1 MQRTDPSTSRSRG
14 YAILQRAD
22 VCARGMFALKATNQP
37 WKTLDSWLTTE
48 LPALISTVQ
57 PTAETEV
64 WVFSRAL
71 PAAVASLVSET
82 RPGTGA
88 TIFSDVGNVDL
99 HAMVIE
105 ALRKTAVYQTLDA
118 ASLARPNE
126 AIPASKESLALLIL
140 LLGRMDLLGEVS
152 QDKQSADMLEEELQ
166 FLHMQAENLLAD
178 SRSGR
183 GCCDRGSCKPCSL

>member
-1 MQRTDPSTSRSRG
+1 
-14 YAILQRAD
+14 
-22 VCARGMFALKATNQP
+22 
-37 WKTLDSWLTTE
+37 
-48 LPALISTVQ
+48 
-57 PTAETEV
+57 
-64 WVFSRAL
+64 
-71 PAAVASLVSET
+71 
-82 RPGTGA
+82 
-88 TIFSDVGNVDL
+88 
-99 HAMVIE
+99 MVIE

-126 AIPASKESLALLIL
+126 AIPASKESFALLIL
-140 LLGRMDLLGEVS
+140 LLGRMDLLGEALPQARQAGLWETTTACERSDEASEVS